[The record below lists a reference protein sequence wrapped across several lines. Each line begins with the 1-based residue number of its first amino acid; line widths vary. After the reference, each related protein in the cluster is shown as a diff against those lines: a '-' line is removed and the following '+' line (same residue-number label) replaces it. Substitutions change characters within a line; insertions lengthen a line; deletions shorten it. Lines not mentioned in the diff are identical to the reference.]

1 MLKREVTLRNSMWR
15 YFVLF
20 TIIIFILLWIFQ
32 IMLFGTYYVTMKKNE
47 INALG
52 NLIAENFKEANI
64 NKFEPLPNFKS
75 GIERN
80 YFAAGKV
87 AFEGGVT
94 MTVFNEDGELI
105 SDDET
110 GKFHGGRRINPKE
123 LNVIKEKIKSQ
134 DVNKPFTLKDGNF
147 KTNIIANVVK
157 AEFGE
162 NIIYF
167 YIKTPMIPMD
177 TTVKVLRN
185 QLIICTVTSIIIA
198 FIAAYFFS
206 NSITKPIK
214 KMTNSAKIL
223 ATGNYSVEFE
233 GSKYKEIRE
242 LSDALNYASNELS
255 KTDTLRRDLVA
266 NVSHD
271 LKTPLTI
278 IKSYAEMI
286 RDLSGNNPEKREQH
300 TQVII
305 DETDRLT
312 NLVTDILD
320 LSHLE
325 AGTSVMRKKEID
337 LSEVLESI
345 LDSFKILEENEGYIF
360 KTDIEKNSI
369 AYADE
374 KRISQVIYNLI
385 NNAINYTGDD
395 KTVYVKLYQKD
406 DKVRFEVTDTGCGI
420 DKKDKDKVWERYYKS
435 SKTHK
440 RETKGTGIGLSIVKS
455 ILTEHN
461 ANFGV
466 ESILKVGSTFWFEI

>member
-1 MLKREVTLRNSMWR
+1 MLKREVTLKSTMWR
-15 YFVLF
+15 YFVMF
-20 TIIIFILLWIFQ
+20 TVIIFILLWIFQ

-52 NLIAENFKEANI
+52 NLIAESFKEANL
-64 NKFEPLPNFKS
+64 NNFEPLPDFKNN
-75 GIERN
+75 IERN

-94 MTVFNEDGELI
+94 MSVFNETGELI

-110 GKFHGGRRINPKE
+110 GRFHGGRRINPKE
-123 LNVIKEKIKSQ
+123 MSVVKEKIKTQ
-134 DVNKPFTLKDGNF
+134 NVNKPFTLKDGNF

-157 AEFGE
+157 VEFDKSV
-162 NIIYF
+162 IYF

-223 ATGNYSVEFE
+223 ATGNYLVEFE
-233 GSKYKEIRE
+233 TSKYKEIRE
-242 LSDALNYASNELS
+242 LSDALNYAARELS

-286 RDLSGNNPEKREQH
+286 RDLSGNNPKKREEH

-312 NLVTDILD
+312 NLVSDILD
-320 LSHLE
+320 LSRLE
-325 AGTSVMRKKEID
+325 SGTSVISKKEFD
-337 LSEVLESI
+337 LSEILEGI
-345 LDSFKILEENEGYIF
+345 LDSFKILEESEGYVF
-360 KTDIEKNSI
+360 KTDIEKDSTV
-369 AYADE
+369 YADE

-395 KTVYVKLYQKD
+395 KTVYVKLYRKD
-406 DKVRFEVTDTGCGI
+406 EKIRFEVTDTGCGI

-440 RETKGTGIGLSIVKS
+440 RTTKGTGIGLSIVKS
-455 ILTEHN
+455 ILTEHG
-461 ANFGV
+461 AHFGV
-466 ESILKVGSTFWFEI
+466 ESTVGSGSTFWFEI